1 MNLAKLEDMK
11 SKQSSHLHFYILT
24 MKNLKEKIRIQS
36 HSPLQQKEIARNKLS
51 SKETKE
57 LHTEMTISEIYKQL
71 KQLNTRKTNNPIKK

>member
-1 MNLAKLEDMK
+1 
-11 SKQSSHLHFYILT
+11 